1 MQSNNTRR
9 RTVLKTFASLGIG
22 VLLTPTTV
30 AAGDEDAPGRCEG
43 VSRRE
48 SPANSEA
55 LSKRPETYV
64 AVVDRIVD
72 EQFVVL
78 LLEENDEPIDQLT
91 VPTQELPPVEEGDV
105 LLVTLEDDAV
115 DETWV
120 LVGETERRRRW
131 SEDRI
136 ECLAEQ

>member
-30 AAGDEDAPGRCEG
+30 AARDEDAPGRCEG

-78 LLEENDEPIDQLT
+78 LLEENDELIDQLT
-91 VPTQELPPVEEGDV
+91 VLTQELPPVEEGDV
-105 LLVTLEDDAV
+105 LLTTLKDD
-115 DETWV
+115 ELSEIRP
-120 LVGETERRRRW
+120 LVGETERRQRW
-131 SEDRI
+131 SEDRSA
-136 ECLAEQ
+136 CLSN